1 VEVIE
6 WLLSV
11 KKVDIDQEV
20 MGSTAVHFAISR
32 GRARAA
38 AALLD
43 HGARLDIASSSPG
56 GAQQVAPAL
65 VQACSSGSIETVEML
80 LARGWDLR
88 DERGRKYVEAALHTG
103 KAAFCRWLFG
113 RLNKID
119 LAQPADSSNHRKLAP
134 AAVELLCD
142 ALGDN
147 DTVERLDLTRQG
159 LTDVDLSCLGALLSR
174 NRHLSWLGLGGNQ
187 FSLGGFE
194 SFLAQVRAHNR
205 TLLTLQIDVDHLAHD
220 SDDHNAGGGA
230 RQDETEAERR
240 RRVQAVEAAVAD
252 MSAQAR
258 RLRREVGT
266 TAVRMLV
273 VARLLLHL
281 PPITRF
287 GGDSPLAELPDE
299 LLEAIVV
306 GVDAHDALDA
316 GERKRVVAFALDLEG
331 TVGKSREQFL
341 RACVRS
347 LTWWPSPGALAKR
360 KCQRDPEE
368 EAEDEDEAE
377 DEAVLQKNKGGGQ
390 TDSRQPSPDSRWP
403 RFLRSFFHGRQR
415 ARQKENGKRETH

>member
-1 VEVIE
+1 VEVVE

-11 KKVDIDQEV
+11 KKVDVEQEV

-43 HGARLDIASSSPG
+43 HGARLDIPSPSPG

-80 LARGWDLR
+80 LARGLDLR
-88 DERGRKYVEAALHTG
+88 DERGREYVEAALHTNNV
-103 KAAFCRWLFG
+103 AFCRWLFG
-113 RLNKID
+113 RLDEID
-119 LAQPADSSNHRKLAP
+119 LAQPADSNDDDHRELAP
-134 AAVELLCD
+134 TAVAVLCN

-159 LTDVDLSCLGALLSR
+159 LTDADLSFLGALLAR
-174 NRHLSWLGLGGNQ
+174 NRHLSWLGLGGNH

-220 SDDHNAGGGA
+220 DDDNNDHNAGGGA

-273 VARLLLHL
+273 MARLLLH
-281 PPITRF
+281 PPPMTQF
-287 GGDSPLAELPDE
+287 GDDSPLAELPGE
-299 LLEAIVV
+299 LLEAIVA
-306 GVDAHDALDA
+306 GVDAHDVLDA
-316 GERKRVVAFALDLEG
+316 DERKRVVAFALDLEG

-341 RACVRS
+341 RECVRS
-347 LTWWPSPGALAKR
+347 LTWWPGPEALERERKR
-360 KCQRDPEE
+360 KRDPEE
-368 EAEDEDEAE
+368 EEEAE
-377 DEAVLQKNKGGGQ
+377 AELQKNNGSGGDGGQ
-390 TDSRQPSPDSRWP
+390 ADPTQPAPPGADSRWS
-403 RFLRSFFHGRQR
+403 RFLRRFFR
-415 ARQKENGKRETH
+415 